1 MNKNKNIENQNNNYN
16 NQNLK
21 KSNNFRNSSIQYKN
35 LAKYDGNVK
44 ENILRQK
51 NKISKPIINYQKY
64 KSIKKFSNCK
74 IHENDNF
81 VLPKKMKRKLLINLK
96 TEKTIIFLY

>member
-1 MNKNKNIENQNNNYN
+1 M
-16 NQNLK
+16 
-21 KSNNFRNSSIQYKN
+21 
-35 LAKYDGNVK
+35 AKYDGNVK

-64 KSIKKFSNCK
+64 KSIKKFFNCK

-81 VLPKKMKRKLLINLK
+81 VLPKKNEKKTFNKLEDRKNDYFSILREEKKRLSCKK
-96 TEKTIIFLY
+96 

>member
-1 MNKNKNIENQNNNYN
+1 M
-16 NQNLK
+16 
-21 KSNNFRNSSIQYKN
+21 
-35 LAKYDGNVK
+35 AKYDGNVK

-81 VLPKKMKRKLLINLK
+81 VLPKKNEKKTFNKLEDRKNDYFSILREEKKRLSCKK
-96 TEKTIIFLY
+96 